1 MGNLIRMDLYRLV
14 KSTSFRVCAILAF
27 VLAMAQTPLLWGLT
41 LLGRM
46 FSEEASEFPKTAAL
60 TEIIGNPLPFLN
72 AMLAMLSAC
81 AFFYADVENGY
92 IKNIA
97 GQMPKRGF
105 TVLSKYFAMIPHNLV
120 FMLLGVIGT
129 LIGTVFLQQI
139 VPGGSVL
146 DSIYVFLVKFL
157 LLQSVCTI
165 LILVTAAFR
174 NKSLGT
180 VLAVLFGMGMMGL
193 IYGGLSAGISQL
205 LGLENFSLGDYMPD
219 QLLGSTNPG
228 IMRSILVSAVTTAIF
243 LPVSI
248 RVFDRRDVK

>member
-14 KSTSFRVCAILAF
+14 RSTSFRVCAILAF
-27 VLAMAQTPLLWGLT
+27 VLAMAQTPLFWGLT
-41 LLGRM
+41 MVTRM
-46 FSEEASEFPKTAAL
+46 FSEEVSAFPKTANL

-72 AMLAMLSAC
+72 GMLVMLSAC
-81 AFFYADVENGY
+81 SFFYADMEDGY

-105 TVLSKYFAMIPHNLV
+105 TVLSKYFAMIPHNLF

-139 VPGGSVL
+139 VPGGNVFDSVV
-146 DSIYVFLVKFL
+146 IFLMKFL
-157 LLQSVCTI
+157 LLQSICTI

-180 VLAVLFGMGMMGL
+180 VLAVLFGMGLLGL
-193 IYGGLSAGISQL
+193 VYAALSTGISQL
-205 LGLENFSLGDYMPD
+205 LRMENFNLSDYMPD
-219 QLLGSTNPG
+219 QLLGSADPDVVK
-228 IMRSILVSAVTTAIF
+228 SILVSAVTTAIF

-248 RVFDRRDVK
+248 RVFDKRDVK

>member
-1 MGNLIRMDLYRLV
+1 MANLIRMDLYRLV

-27 VLAMAQTPLLWGLT
+27 VLAMSQTPLLWGLT
-41 LLGRM
+41 MVTRM
-46 FSEEASEFPKTAAL
+46 FSEEVSVFPKTANL

-72 AMLAMLSAC
+72 GMLVMLSAC
-81 AFFYADVENGY
+81 SFFYADVENGY

-105 TVLSKYFAMIPHNLV
+105 TVLSKYFVMIPHNLF
-120 FMLLGVIGT
+120 FMLVGVIGT

-139 VPGGSVL
+139 VPGGNVFDSVV
-146 DSIYVFLVKFL
+146 VFLMRFL
-157 LLQSVCTI
+157 LLQSICTI

-180 VLAVLFGMGMMGL
+180 VLAVLFGMGLLGL
-193 IYGGLSAGISQL
+193 VYAALSSGISQL
-205 LGLENFSLGDYMPD
+205 LRLENFSLNDYMPD
-219 QLLGSTNPG
+219 QLLGLPNPPVVK
-228 IMRSILVSAVTTAIF
+228 SILVSAVTTAIF

-248 RVFDRRDVK
+248 RVFDMRDVK